1 MTHPHRHIGK
11 PESINKIGRKSAAEK
26 PKGSKGHFKL
36 PLLMKMG
43 FTLRKSFGA
52 PGNAQSPAFVF
63 TERGK
68 GNRGG
73 AEKKNIQNSINKT

>member
-1 MTHPHRHIGK
+1 
-11 PESINKIGRKSAAEK
+11 
-26 PKGSKGHFKL
+26 
-36 PLLMKMG
+36 MKMG

-73 AEKKNIQNSINKT
+73 AEKKNIQNSINKTWIRMLYETRVGFTLKKR